1 ARLSRVSRTSPP
13 RSGAW
18 SPRGAKQQDRRP
30 RLPQHAPRDP
40 AAETRREPAR
50 PRRRYRMASAKARA
64 EPTGPEGRPSRGL
77 GDPRRP
83 RPAHRGSRDRTPPR
97 TSRSRPWLLPSPLL
111 GGWTPAAGGVFTRV
125 PEAGRARLDPR
136 LQLDLVP
143 VRVTEVE
150 GRPVA
155 VGAIA
160 LDDTP
165 LERDAL
171 LGERPGDVLE
181 VLAADREADVVESSR
196 GPPGAGGQEVDE
208 VVAEAELDERQF
220 LVHAIESAAEDLFV
234 EAPGARLVAHPE
246 HHVVEPE

>member
-1 ARLSRVSRTSPP
+1 MAPPVSTSGRLDA
-13 RSGAW
+13 G
-18 SPRGAKQQDRRP
+18 
-30 RLPQHAPRDP
+30 
-40 AAETRREPAR
+40 
-50 PRRRYRMASAKARA
+50 RRRSIY
-64 EPTGPEGRPSRGL
+64 PSS
-77 GDPRRP
+77 
-83 RPAHRGSRDRTPPR
+83 GSR
-97 TSRSRPWLLPSPLL
+97 
-111 GGWTPAAGGVFTRV
+111 AG
-125 PEAGRARLDPR
+125 ALDPR

-171 LGERPGDVLE
+171 LGECPSDVLE

-196 GPPGAGGQEVDE
+196 GLPGAGGQEVDE

-234 EAPGARLVAHPE
+234 EAPGARLVAHPD
-246 HHVVEPE
+246 HHVVEPERRERHAPQCSARRAARRDHHVGPRRVTRPRGSLPSVDPPVLVPGEHDPLHEVAGVLVGGQLPPPPPNLPAPRASPPPPPPPPPPVGGGRPPRGA

>member
-1 ARLSRVSRTSPP
+1 MAPPVSTSGRLDA
-13 RSGAW
+13 G
-18 SPRGAKQQDRRP
+18 
-30 RLPQHAPRDP
+30 
-40 AAETRREPAR
+40 
-50 PRRRYRMASAKARA
+50 RRRSIY
-64 EPTGPEGRPSRGL
+64 PSS
-77 GDPRRP
+77 
-83 RPAHRGSRDRTPPR
+83 GSR
-97 TSRSRPWLLPSPLL
+97 
-111 GGWTPAAGGVFTRV
+111 AG
-125 PEAGRARLDPR
+125 ALDPR

-165 LERDAL
+165 LERNAL

-246 HHVVEPE
+246 HHVVEPERRERHAPQCSATRVTALRRSAGTRSRRARPASRSGGARPWGGAPPPPPGRAGAPLSPPPRPAPGPPGVGGAPPRR

>member
-1 ARLSRVSRTSPP
+1 MAPPVSTSGRLDA
-13 RSGAW
+13 G
-18 SPRGAKQQDRRP
+18 
-30 RLPQHAPRDP
+30 
-40 AAETRREPAR
+40 
-50 PRRRYRMASAKARA
+50 RRRSIY
-64 EPTGPEGRPSRGL
+64 PSS
-77 GDPRRP
+77 
-83 RPAHRGSRDRTPPR
+83 GSR
-97 TSRSRPWLLPSPLL
+97 
-111 GGWTPAAGGVFTRV
+111 AG
-125 PEAGRARLDPR
+125 ALDPR

-181 VLAADREADVVESSR
+181 VLAADREADVV
-196 GPPGAGGQEVDE
+196 
-208 VVAEAELDERQF
+208 AEAELDERQF

-246 HHVVEPE
+246 HHVVEPERRERHAPQCSATRAARRDHHVGPRRVTRPR

>member
-1 ARLSRVSRTSPP
+1 MAPPVSTSGRLDA
-13 RSGAW
+13 G
-18 SPRGAKQQDRRP
+18 
-30 RLPQHAPRDP
+30 
-40 AAETRREPAR
+40 
-50 PRRRYRMASAKARA
+50 RRRSIY
-64 EPTGPEGRPSRGL
+64 PSS
-77 GDPRRP
+77 
-83 RPAHRGSRDRTPPR
+83 GSR
-97 TSRSRPWLLPSPLL
+97 
-111 GGWTPAAGGVFTRV
+111 AG
-125 PEAGRARLDPR
+125 ALDPR

-196 GPPGAGGQEVDE
+196 GLPGAGGQEVDE

-246 HHVVEPE
+246 HHVVEPERRERHAPQCSATRAARRDHHLGPRRVTRPR